1 MTLPA
6 SATPAGLEA
15 AGLIS
20 EKPPADPADWTIDDA
35 SRVVRSQTPSWTT
48 AARLFVV
55 DGDHW
60 QSGTAWIGPAPAQG
74 EEGRSEALA
83 VIHAGFTFRNVL
95 LEIAKRYT
103 SGCVG
108 DEPSWQLVPRRPL
121 EPDDKPTPEE
131 QELIDEANA
140 ALTTWWDRYEI
151 APLFWQAVFQ
161 MSWGARSP
169 LRLYLS
175 RDAFTT
181 IGTDDTKRTGV
192 QKQSTLEDALKL
204 VLLDIPKLESAA
216 VYVDPD
222 TRRQVGVYLFKTAAG
237 QDGAE
242 LVYTDRNGKT
252 FFRTI
257 GGDGADKNGT
267 PIEASLAG
275 YLSHYQ
281 LVRPTR
287 LLTEAAFSMQKALNL
302 SMTVIPRTIVTAGF
316 LERWLLNARLP
327 GKMVEGPNGGKVFQ
341 PDPNLSFGAG
351 VTSALYA
358 EKVDDGMGKQ
368 SLAPADVKWREP
380 IGPDG
385 PIEGADGIYV
395 KMLEEC
401 AQAHIMLSS
410 EASPSGRSRRES
422 RADYENSLKE
432 GKLPIQSA
440 GRWLIESALALCEY
454 LMNVPGR
461 WTGTLRAQFD
471 VKLNA
476 GPVEPEDRAQ
486 NLEEWEKGVRS
497 SESVM
502 LQAGI
507 QDPAAEQTQIS
518 REPGARLDLAKRQAE
533 TALAWTNLGA
543 SIELAAE
550 IAGIDPKILERL
562 KKEQA
567 DAEAADRTNPTDDPD
582 ANPGEGGDGG
592 DREEEDVDGGAGA
605 GA

>member
-15 AGLIS
+15 AGLS
-20 EKPPADPADWTIDDA
+20 MDKPPADPATWTLDDA
-35 SRVVRSQTPSWTT
+35 ARVVRSQTPSWTT

-60 QSGTAWIGPAPAQG
+60 QGGAGWIGPAPAAN
-74 EEGRSEALA
+74 EDGRAEALA
-83 VIHAGFTFRNVL
+83 VIQPGFTSRNVL
-95 LEIAKRYT
+95 AEIAKRYT

-108 DEPSWQLVPRRPL
+108 DEPGWQLVPRRPL
-121 EPDDKPTPEE
+121 EPDDEPSPEE
-131 QELIDEANA
+131 KKLIDEANA
-140 ALTTWWDRYEI
+140 ALTTWWDRYKL

-175 RDAFTT
+175 SDAFTT
-181 IGTDDTKRTGV
+181 IGTDATKRTGV
-192 QKQSTLEDALKL
+192 VKQENLEDALAL
-204 VLLDIPKLESAA
+204 ILLDIPKLESAA
-216 VYVDPD
+216 VYVDAD
-222 TRRQVGVYLFKTAAG
+222 TMREVGVYLFKSRAG
-237 QDGAE
+237 NEGAE
-242 LVYTDRNGKT
+242 LVYTDRNGTT

-257 GGDGADKNGT
+257 GGDSGDA
-267 PIEASLAG
+267 PAIPAELAG

-327 GKMVEGPNGGKVFQ
+327 GKMIEGPNGGKVFQ
-341 PDPNLSFGAG
+341 PDPNLAFGAG

-358 EKVDDGMGKQ
+358 EKMDDGQGKQ

-380 IGPDG
+380 IGPEG
-385 PIEGADGIYV
+385 AIEGADGIYA

-401 AQAHIMLSS
+401 AQAHVMLSS
-410 EASPSGRSRRES
+410 EATPSGRSRREA
-422 RADYENSLKE
+422 RADYEASLKE
-432 GKLPIQSA
+432 GKHPIQSA
-440 GRWLIESALALCEY
+440 GRWLIESALALAEY
-454 LMNVPGR
+454 L
-461 WTGTLRAQFD
+461 TGTPGKFTGVLRAQFD
-471 VKLNA
+471 VKLNS
-476 GPVEPEDRAQ
+476 GPAEPEDRAQ
-486 NLEEWEKGVRS
+486 NLEEWEKGARS
-497 SESVM
+497 IESVM
-502 LQAGI
+502 INAGI

-518 REPGARLDLAKRQAE
+518 REPGARLEISKRQAE
-533 TALAWTNLGA
+533 AALAWTNLGA

-550 IAGIDPKILERL
+550 IVGIDAELLAKL
-562 KKEQA
+562 KKDQA
-567 DAEAADRTNPTDDPD
+567 DAEAADRTNSTGDPG
-582 ANPGEGGDGG
+582 ANPDEGGANGGTEGGDN
-592 DREEEDVDGGAGA
+592 AGA